1 MRISDW
7 SSDVCSS
14 DLIHIVSGLLLP
26 IWKRL
31 PNESTRVYRL
41 QTDTGERIVGR
52 RVSPAWVAGAT
63 ATGGS
68 TLSPD
73 HAFTALMDVRAIL
86 NLAEGLQLRRSRV
99 MGVNR
104 IELTGF
110 TDAMRAR
117 LRAYGLFNEI
127 ISWKLRLF
135 VPTDAGGPALLVP
148 VQELWPVQRHPA
160 RAAAQEARDA

>member
-63 ATGGS
+63 ATGGRDRKS
-68 TLSPD
+68 VVSGKRVSVRVDLGGRRFITKKNK
-73 HAFTALMDVRAIL
+73 TA
-86 NLAEGLQLRRSRV
+86 SRQIRQTK
-99 MGVNR
+99 NQIR
-104 IELTGF
+104 I
-110 TDAMRAR
+110 
-117 LRAYGLFNEI
+117 
-127 ISWKLRLF
+127 K
-135 VPTDAGGPALLVP
+135 
-148 VQELWPVQRHPA
+148 
-160 RAAAQEARDA
+160 